1 MVQDTDA
8 SIKKNTSKISF
19 RKRYDELERRRTAL
33 IERLHRLG
41 EHGKNHPSSRKALTL
56 LNQTFRKASIVQRV
70 AILQAA
76 DWLIGLI
83 EAGSR
88 IL

>member
-8 SIKKNTSKISF
+8 KPASKMSF
-19 RKRYDELERRRTAL
+19 RKRYDELERRRAAL
-33 IERLHRLG
+33 IERLNRLG
-41 EHGKNHPSSRKALTL
+41 EHGRKHPSSRKAMTL

-83 EAGSR
+83 EVGSR